1 MATAAA
7 RKLKAAEKRPQLFIG
22 GQWVDPAG
30 GESEPV
36 INPAT
41 GEVVGHV
48 AVGTKVDAERAI
60 RAAQKAYE
68 EVWFD
73 TPPKERAAML
83 YKLADAIE
91 ADSDEL
97 ARLESIDVGKPI
109 SVAAADL
116 PFIVDNLRFF
126 AGAARVLEG
135 RSAGEYERGYTSII
149 RREPLGVTVGIAPW
163 NYPLMMAIWKLGPA
177 LAAGN
182 TSIIK
187 PAQITPLTTLRLA
200 ELAADILPPGVFN
213 VITGRGS
220 VVGDALVRSPIVR
233 LVSLTGDTSTGKLI
247 SAAAAGSV
255 KRLHMEL
262 GGKAPVVV
270 FDDADVE
277 SLVATLRF
285 AGYTNT
291 GQDCTSSNRVIAAP
305 RIYDRLLSELLPAVE
320 SLKVGDTEK
329 RETEVGP
336 LVSGDQRDRVAG
348 FVDRARSKGA
358 TVLTGGEPIQGRG
371 FFYKPTVVAD
381 VGQKSEIIQ
390 REVFGPVVTVQR
402 FRDEEQAIA
411 WANDVD
417 YGLSASVWSRDTAR
431 ALRVSRRLQYGTVWV
446 NTHFMITPEMPH
458 GGYKQS
464 GYGKD
469 MSMYSLEDYTQIK
482 HVMVSLGEA
491 A

>member
-1 MATAAA
+1 M
-7 RKLKAAEKRPQLFIG
+7 LF
-22 GQWVDPAG
+22 
-30 GESEPV
+30 
-36 INPAT
+36 
-41 GEVVGHV
+41 
-48 AVGTKVDAERAI
+48 
-60 RAAQKAYE
+60 
-68 EVWFD
+68 
-73 TPPKERAAML
+73 
-83 YKLADAIE
+83 KLADAIE
-91 ADSDEL
+91 ADADEL

-109 SVAAADL
+109 SAAAADL

-163 NYPLMMAIWKLGPA
+163 NYPLMMAVWKLGPA

-200 ELAADILPPGVFN
+200 ELAADIFPPGVFN
-213 VITGRGS
+213 VITGRGA
-220 VVGDALVRSPIVR
+220 VVGDALVRSPMVR

-247 SAAAAGSV
+247 STAAAGTV

-262 GGKAPVVV
+262 GGKAPVIV

-277 SLVATLRF
+277 SVVAALRF

-291 GQDCTSSNRVIAAP
+291 GQDCTSANRVIAGP
-305 RIYDRLLSELLPAVE
+305 RIYDDLLSELVPAVE
-320 SLKVGDTEK
+320 SLKVGDTA
-329 RETEVGP
+329 RPETEIGP
-336 LVSGDQRDRVAG
+336 LVSAEQRDRVGG
-348 FVDRARSKGA
+348 FVDRARGKGA

-371 FFYKPTVVAD
+371 FYYKPTVVSD
-381 VGQKSEIIQ
+381 VGQRSEIIQ

-411 WANDVD
+411 WANDVE

-446 NTHFMITPEMPH
+446 NTHFVISSEMPH

-469 MSMYSLEDYTQIK
+469 MSMYALEDYTQIK
-482 HVMVSLGEA
+482 HVMISLGEA